1 MLRGRR
7 AECGVLDGLLEGVR
21 GGRSAALVVRGEA
34 GGGKTA
40 LLDYAVESAP
50 DLMSVRAAGVE
61 SEMELA
67 FAGLHQLC
75 WPMLDRLGRLPGP
88 QRDALRI
95 AFGLEEGPAP
105 DRFLV
110 GLAVLSLLSEAAG
123 DRPLVCVVDDVQW
136 LDRASA
142 LVLAFAARRLLAEA
156 VLVIFAIREP
166 GADLRGL
173 PELIVEGLR
182 HADARELLGSV
193 VRWPLD
199 ERVANRLVAETRG
212 NPLALLE
219 LPRGISPAELAGGF
233 GSPEALPLP
242 ARIRENFLSRAGSLP
257 EQARLLLAVAA
268 ADPTGDPALVHRAA
282 GRLRL
287 GAEAAE
293 QAEETGLIDI
303 GGIGGQV
310 VFRHPL
316 MRPAA
321 YRAVSRGDRRKAHA
335 ALAEATS
342 GPDEEVAADLE
353 RSAGRARARGGLA
366 AAAAFLERSA
376 ALTAEPGRR
385 AERTLA
391 AAQANIQAGAFNQAL
406 DLLVWAENEPLDE
419 FFGARI
425 DVLRGQ
431 IAFFSGLSSD
441 APPLL
446 LKAAKRLESLSP
458 EMARETYMHAWM
470 AALFAGRFAGAG
482 DLAEVSQAALAL
494 PRPARP
500 PSLADLVLDG
510 LALLVTKGP
519 AVAAPSLRQVANAF
533 ADAGISA
540 EAAMRWG
547 WLGQAAAGALWDD
560 AGRRAILVRQV
571 QLA

>member
-34 GGGKTA
+34 GVGKTA

-75 WPMLDRLGRLPGP
+75 GPMLDRLGRLPGP

-136 LDRASA
+136 LDRPSV
-142 LVLAFAARRLLAEA
+142 LVLAFAARRLLAKA
-156 VLVIFAIREP
+156 VLVIFATREP

-173 PELIVEGLR
+173 PELMVEGLR

-242 ARIRENFLSRAGSLP
+242 ARYPGELP
-257 EQARLLLAVAA
+257 Q
-268 ADPTGDPALVHRAA
+268 
-282 GRLRL
+282 
-287 GAEAAE
+287 
-293 QAEETGLIDI
+293 
-303 GGIGGQV
+303 
-310 VFRHPL
+310 
-316 MRPAA
+316 
-321 YRAVSRGDRRKAHA
+321 
-335 ALAEATS
+335 
-342 GPDEEVAADLE
+342 
-353 RSAGRARARGGLA
+353 
-366 AAAAFLERSA
+366 
-376 ALTAEPGRR
+376 PGR
-385 AERTLA
+385 EP
-391 AAQANIQAGAFNQAL
+391 AGT
-406 DLLVWAENEPLDE
+406 VP
-419 FFGARI
+419 
-425 DVLRGQ
+425 
-431 IAFFSGLSSD
+431 
-441 APPLL
+441 
-446 LKAAKRLESLSP
+446 
-458 EMARETYMHAWM
+458 
-470 AALFAGRFAGAG
+470 
-482 DLAEVSQAALAL
+482 
-494 PRPARP
+494 
-500 PSLADLVLDG
+500 
-510 LALLVTKGP
+510 
-519 AVAAPSLRQVANAF
+519 
-533 ADAGISA
+533 
-540 EAAMRWG
+540 
-547 WLGQAAAGALWDD
+547 AAAG
-560 AGRRAILVRQV
+560 GRGGRSDR
-571 QLA
+571 